1 MKTLYFLTNLR
12 QKVGILN
19 FYSFILFIPSLML
32 TITEQSVYTA
42 NNNKILIDVNTS
54 VKKPIEHK
62 KSL

>member
-1 MKTLYFLTNLR
+1 
-12 QKVGILN
+12 
-19 FYSFILFIPSLML
+19 ML